1 MVLFANNKIVIVVV
15 SLIKKQTMKN
25 LIKKYILLSQI
36 IITSVLG
43 YSAGDPI
50 PGLDRSLGTEYTA
63 KYRVTAVSKTDND
76 ICSVSNVIEVN
87 PGLYLYIPNAFT
99 PNDDGLNDSFGAL
112 GYGVKEYHLII
123 YNRWGELIF
132 ESEEQSTQWDG
143 TYHGQKAPVGS
154 YVYSIDST
162 GYYNQDF
169 HKEGMVSI
177 VKV

>member
-1 MVLFANNKIVIVVV
+1 
-15 SLIKKQTMKN
+15 MKN
-25 LIKKYILLSQI
+25 LILKCIILIQI
-36 IITSVLG
+36 TITSTFG

-50 PGLDRSLGTEYTA
+50 PGLDISLSSEYTA
-63 KYRVTAVSKTDND
+63 KYRVTAVSKENND
-76 ICSVSNVIEVN
+76 ICSESNVIEVN
-87 PGLYLYIPNAFT
+87 PGLYLYVPNAFT
-99 PNDDGLNDSFGAL
+99 PNEDGLNDSFGAL
-112 GYGVKEYHLII
+112 GYGVKDYHLII

-132 ESEEQSTQWDG
+132 ESNSMNNQWDG